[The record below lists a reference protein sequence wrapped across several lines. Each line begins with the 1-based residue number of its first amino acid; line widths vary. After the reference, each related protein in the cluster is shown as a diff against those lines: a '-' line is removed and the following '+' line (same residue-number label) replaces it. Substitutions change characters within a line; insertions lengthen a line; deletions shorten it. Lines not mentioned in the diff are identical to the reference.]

1 MVRLGFIIGFIATIG
16 VLLSGLAAYR
26 VHEQELTVNGIA
38 IARAID
44 VHASLVQDRLTE
56 RELLARVAS
65 GLFRTPSVVKANMLQ
80 PLRSSIYAFKT
91 DFVVAGWIARLKPAE
106 LDAARAQLASAGFPN
121 PAIRSDDDKP
131 LGTGAPD
138 QPIDV
143 LMDVEPRNKETA
155 GLAGRSYD
163 QHPILGPMLAQAM
176 DSGKP
181 VASDPLPLLRSDGPI
196 GLVLAA
202 PVLQEGEAQPAGFV
216 TFSYE
221 LAPLMLANDDL
232 SLFSVVLRDPR
243 NPEVELIANHQGS
256 VSSRLTAADG
266 PPPSMVRTV
275 TFGGRDW
282 SLGYYAKTNAVKRAE
297 ETAVVVAAIGLALT
311 AIICGLFGYVAY
323 NNLRLSREIQV
334 RIGFERRLTAVID
347 ELNHRVKNIL
357 AVIQSIVT
365 RTLRHG
371 SDIDVA
377 RELLIGRIHA
387 MSNVVSLLS
396 ESQWQGVKL
405 KGLFEARAIP
415 HAERIAVSGP
425 DIAVSARAAQSLSLL
440 FFELASH
447 SDEGLSLVGKHPHIV
462 AHWDVTGEEP
472 DTIFHFR
479 WEEFNTSEATRRA
492 DSDFGLILL
501 DRVAPEA
508 LGGVSKRY
516 FTDVSYVYEL
526 TAPMETVVD
535 MTERD
540 RTEQFAIA
548 PRRAAMTGQPSS
560 LRKQALPYHAMSEVG
575 KGWSDADYHNDWGY
589 GPACA
594 GTTNIN
600 RSSASAATQ
609 STPQSKLEVLRRL
622 RSSQ

>member
-1 MVRLGFIIGFIATIG
+1 VVRLGFIIGLIALIG
-16 VLLSGLAAYR
+16 VSLSGLAAWR
-26 VHEQELTVNGIA
+26 VHDQELTVDGIA
-38 IARAID
+38 LARAID

-65 GLFRTPSVVKANMLQ
+65 GLFRAPGVVKANMLQ
-80 PLRSSIYAFKT
+80 PLRASIYAFKT
-91 DFVVAGWIARLKPAE
+91 DFVVAGWIARLKPDELDDARAE
-106 LDAARAQLASAGFPN
+106 LAAAGFSKPT
-121 PAIRSDDDKP
+121 IRNFDDGPLDIGSTGKP
-131 LGTGAPD
+131 L
-138 QPIDV
+138 DV
-143 LMDVEPRNKETA
+143 LMDVEPRNAETMA
-155 GLAGRSYD
+155 FPGRALD
-163 QHPILGPMLAQAM
+163 GQPILGPTLAQALA
-176 DSGKP
+176 DGKP
-181 VASDPLPLLRSDGPI
+181 VASDPITLLRNGGPV
-196 GLVLAA
+196 GVVLAS
-202 PVLQEGEAQPAGFV
+202 PVLQEGDAAPAGFV

-232 SLFSVVLRDPR
+232 SLFSVVLKDPR
-243 NPEVELIANHQGS
+243 EDNAELVADRQGIVTARS
-256 VSSRLTAADG
+256 VSPQAPA
-266 PPPSMVRTV
+266 PSMLRTV

-282 SLGYYAKTNAVKRAE
+282 SLGYYAKVNAGNRAQQ
-297 ETAVVVAAIGLALT
+297 TAAIVAAIGLALT
-311 AIICGLFGYVAY
+311 GIICGLFGYVAY

-371 SDIDVA
+371 SDVDIA

-415 HAERIAVSGP
+415 HADRIAVSGP

-447 SDEGLSLVGKHPHIV
+447 SDEGLSLVGKHPNIT
-462 AHWDVTGEEP
+462 AHWDVSGEEP
-472 DTIFHFR
+472 DTIFRFR
-479 WEEFNTSEATRRA
+479 WEEFNTSAATRRE

-526 TAPMETVVD
+526 TAPMETVID

-540 RTEQFAIA
+540 RTEQLSA
-548 PRRAAMTGQPSS
+548 PV
-560 LRKQALPYHAMSEVG
+560 K
-575 KGWSDADYHNDWGY
+575 KG
-589 GPACA
+589 
-594 GTTNIN
+594 
-600 RSSASAATQ
+600 R
-609 STPQSKLEVLRRL
+609 
-622 RSSQ
+622 

>member
-1 MVRLGFIIGFIATIG
+1 MVRLGFIIGLIALIG
-16 VLLSGLAAYR
+16 LMLSGAASFR
-26 VHEQELTVNGIA
+26 VHEQELTIDGIA
-38 IARAID
+38 LARAID

-65 GLFRTPSVVKANMLQ
+65 GLFRAPSLVKANMLQ

-91 DFVVAGWIARLKPAE
+91 DFLVASWIARLKPGE
-106 LDAARAQLASAGFPN
+106 LDEAGRELASAGFSN
-121 PAIRSDDDKP
+121 PKIRNFDGKPIDPRSLDK
-131 LGTGAPD
+131 
-138 QPIDV
+138 PIDV
-143 LMDVEPRNKETA
+143 LMDVEPRNAENMA
-155 GLAGRSYD
+155 LAGRALD
-163 QHPILGPMLAQAM
+163 QSPSIGSMLARAM
-176 DSGKP
+176 VEGKP
-181 VASDPLPLLRSDGPI
+181 VASDPVNLVRPNGPVGI
-196 GLVLAA
+196 VLAA
-202 PVLQEGEAQPAGFV
+202 PVIQDGTTSPAGFV

-221 LAPLMLANDDL
+221 LAPLMLTNDDQ
-232 SLFSVVLRDPR
+232 SLFSVVLKDPR
-243 NPEVELIANHQGS
+243 SADGELIANDQG
-256 VSSRLTAADG
+256 VVTSRQAAADG
-266 PPPSMVRTV
+266 PAPSATRIVA
-275 TFGGRDW
+275 FGDRDW
-282 SLGYYAKTNAVKRAE
+282 SLAYYAKINATKRAQQ
-297 ETAVVVAAIGLALT
+297 TAAIVGAIGLALT
-311 AIICGLFGYVAY
+311 VMICGLFGYVAY

-447 SDEGLSLVGKHPHIV
+447 SDEGLSLVGKHPHVV
-462 AHWDVTGEEP
+462 AKWEVTGEQP

-479 WEEFNTSEATRRA
+479 WEEFNTSEATRRP

-508 LGGVSKRY
+508 LGGTSKRY

-526 TAPMETVVD
+526 TAPMGTVVD

-540 RTEQFAIA
+540 RTEQISAPVRPAI
-548 PRRAAMTGQPSS
+548 
-560 LRKQALPYHAMSEVG
+560 
-575 KGWSDADYHNDWGY
+575 
-589 GPACA
+589 
-594 GTTNIN
+594 
-600 RSSASAATQ
+600 
-609 STPQSKLEVLRRL
+609 
-622 RSSQ
+622 

>member
-1 MVRLGFIIGFIATIG
+1 MVRLGFIIGFVAIIG

-26 VHEQELTVNGIA
+26 VHEQELTIERIA
-38 IARAID
+38 LARAID
-44 VHASLVQDRLTE
+44 IHASLVQDRLTE

-65 GLFRTPSVVKANMLQ
+65 GLFRAPSVVKANMLQ

-91 DFVVAGWIARLKPAE
+91 DFVVAGWIARLQPNELESARAE
-106 LDAARAQLASAGFPN
+106 LATAGFPN
-121 PAIRSDDDKP
+121 PTIRRFDDSQLDTQS
-131 LGTGAPD
+131 LD
-138 QPIDV
+138 RPIDV
-143 LMDVEPRNKETA
+143 LMDLEPRNDETKA
-155 GLAGRSYD
+155 LAGRSFD
-163 QHPILGPMLAQAM
+163 EAPVLGPMLARAM
-176 DSGKP
+176 STGKP
-181 VASDPLPLLRSDGPI
+181 AASDPIPLLRQDGPM

-202 PVLQEGEAQPAGFV
+202 PVSQEGTDRLAGFV

-221 LAPLMLANDDL
+221 LAPLMLVSDDL
-232 SLFSVVLRDPR
+232 SLFSVVLKDPR
-243 NPEVELIANHQGS
+243 NADGELIADDRGT
-256 VSSRLTAADG
+256 VTSRVANPDG
-266 PPPSMVRTV
+266 PPPSMLRTV
-275 TFGGRDW
+275 SFGNRDW
-282 SLGYYAKTNAVKRAE
+282 SLAYYAKTNLTVRARQL
-297 ETAVVVAAIGLALT
+297 TAVVATIGVALT
-311 AIICGLFGYVAY
+311 CIICGLFGYVAY

-415 HAERIAVSGP
+415 HADRIAMSGP
-425 DIAVSARAAQSLSLL
+425 DIVVSARAAQSLSLL

-447 SDEGLSLVGKHPHIV
+447 SDEGLSLVGKHPNIV
-462 AHWDVTGEEP
+462 AQWEVTGDGP
-472 DTIFHFR
+472 NTMFHFR
-479 WEEFNTSEATRRA
+479 WEEFNTSAATRRE
-492 DSDFGLILL
+492 DSEFGLILL

-508 LGGVSKRY
+508 LGAVSKRY

-540 RTEQFAIA
+540 RTEQLSA
-548 PRRAAMTGQPSS
+548 PAY
-560 LRKQALPYHAMSEVG
+560 RKA
-575 KGWSDADYHNDWGY
+575 
-589 GPACA
+589 
-594 GTTNIN
+594 
-600 RSSASAATQ
+600 
-609 STPQSKLEVLRRL
+609 
-622 RSSQ
+622 

>member
-1 MVRLGFIIGFIATIG
+1 MAAPAAVKCFFSLFNHVYYLSRAVVRLGLITGFIALIG

-26 VHEQELTVNGIA
+26 VHDQELMVNGIA
-38 IARAID
+38 LARAID
-44 VHASLVQDRLTE
+44 VHASLVQDRLTD

-65 GLFRTPSVVKANMLQ
+65 GLFRSPSVIKANMLQ

-91 DFVVAGWIARLKPAE
+91 DFVVASWIARLRPDELPAAHDE
-106 LDAARAQLASAGFPN
+106 LSQAGFPN
-121 PAIRSDDDKP
+121 PTIRRFDDTP
-131 LGTGAPD
+131 LDIASLNRPV
-138 QPIDV
+138 DV
-143 LMDVEPRNKETA
+143 LMDVEPRNEQTRA
-155 GLAGRSYD
+155 FPGRTFD
-163 QHPILGPMLAQAM
+163 EHPILGPMLSQAQAQM
-176 DSGKP
+176 KP
-181 VASDPLPLLRSDGPI
+181 VASDPLPLLRPDGPI
-196 GLVLAA
+196 GIVLAA
-202 PVLQEGEAQPAGFV
+202 PVLQEYETQPAGFV

-232 SLFSVVLRDPR
+232 SLFSVALKDPQNDR
-243 NPEVELIANHQGS
+243 EELVAAEHDLV
-256 VSSRLTAADG
+256 VSRTISTPG
-266 PPPSMVRTV
+266 PIPPV
-275 TFGGRDW
+275 TRKVSFGDRDW
-282 SLGYYAKTNAVKRAE
+282 SLSYYAKTNAVVRARQ
-297 ETAVVVAAIGLALT
+297 TAAIVAAIGLALT
-311 AIICGLFGYVAY
+311 AIVCGLFGYVGY
-323 NNLRLSREIQV
+323 NNLRLRREIQV

-415 HAERIAVSGP
+415 HAERIAISGP
-425 DIAVSARAAQSLSLL
+425 EIAVSARAAQSLSLL

-462 AHWDVTGEEP
+462 AHWEVTGEEP
-472 DTIFHFR
+472 DAVFHFR
-479 WEEFNTSEATRRA
+479 WEEFNTSAATRRA
-492 DSDFGLILL
+492 DSDFGVILL

-508 LGGVSKRY
+508 LGGTSKRY

-535 MTERD
+535 MSERD
-540 RTEQFAIA
+540 RSEQISA
-548 PRRAAMTGQPSS
+548 PLKPPG
-560 LRKQALPYHAMSEVG
+560 
-575 KGWSDADYHNDWGY
+575 
-589 GPACA
+589 
-594 GTTNIN
+594 
-600 RSSASAATQ
+600 
-609 STPQSKLEVLRRL
+609 
-622 RSSQ
+622 

>member
-1 MVRLGFIIGFIATIG
+1 LACVAFRFVAAIAGGSYLIFFANFSFPSKRVVRLGFIIGFIALIG
-16 VLLSGLAAYR
+16 VLFSGLAAYR
-26 VHEQELTVNGIA
+26 VHDQELAIDGIA
-38 IARAID
+38 LARAID

-65 GLFRTPSVVKANMLQ
+65 GLFRAPSVMKANMLQ

-91 DFVVAGWIARLKPAE
+91 DFVIAGWIARLRPDE
-106 LDAARAQLASAGFPN
+106 LQAARKELASAGFPN
-121 PAIRSDDDKP
+121 PAIRGFDGSPLDTRALDKP
-131 LGTGAPD
+131 V
-138 QPIDV
+138 DV
-143 LMDVEPRNKETA
+143 LMDLEPRNTDTMA
-155 GLAGRSYD
+155 LAGRSFD
-163 QHPILGPMLAQAM
+163 QDPTLGPMLARAM
-176 DSGKP
+176 ADGKP
-181 VASDPLPLLRSDGPI
+181 VASDPFPLLRPDGPI

-202 PVLQEGEAQPAGFV
+202 PVLQDGDASPAGFV

-221 LAPLMLANDDL
+221 LAPLMLANDEM
-232 SLFSVVLRDPR
+232 SLFSVVLKDPR
-243 NPEVELIANHQGS
+243 NTGDELIANDRGIVTSRPATQEARAP
-256 VSSRLTAADG
+256 SS
-266 PPPSMVRTV
+266 VRTV

-282 SLGYYAKTNAVKRAE
+282 SLGYYAKTNALMRAQQ
-297 ETAVVVAAIGLALT
+297 TAAIVAAIGIALT
-311 AIICGLFGYVAY
+311 GIVCGLFGYVAY

-462 AHWDVTGEEP
+462 AHWEVTGDEP

-479 WEEFNTSEATRRA
+479 WEEFNTSAATRRE
-492 DSDFGLILL
+492 DSDFGVILL

-508 LGGVSKRY
+508 LGGTSKRY

-540 RTEQFAIA
+540 RTEQLSA
-548 PRRAAMTGQPSS
+548 PP
-560 LRKQALPYHAMSEVG
+560 K
-575 KGWSDADYHNDWGY
+575 
-589 GPACA
+589 A
-594 GTTNIN
+594 G
-600 RSSASAATQ
+600 R
-609 STPQSKLEVLRRL
+609 
-622 RSSQ
+622 

>member
-1 MVRLGFIIGFIATIG
+1 VVRLGFIIGFIALIG
-16 VLLSGLAAYR
+16 ALISGLAAYR
-26 VHEQELTVNGIA
+26 VHDQELTVDGIA
-38 IARAID
+38 LARAID

-65 GLFRTPSVVKANMLQ
+65 GLFRAPSVIKANMLQ

-91 DFVVAGWIARLKPAE
+91 DFVVANWVARLKPNE
-106 LDAARAQLASAGFPN
+106 LEAARMELASTGFSN
-121 PAIRSDDDKP
+121 PTIRSFDDAPLDTRSLDK
-131 LGTGAPD
+131 
-138 QPIDV
+138 PIDV
-143 LMDVEPRNKETA
+143 LMDVEPRNAETMA
-155 GLAGRSYD
+155 FPGRSLD
-163 QHPILGPMLAQAM
+163 QHPILGPMLVQAM
-176 DSGKP
+176 AVGKP
-181 VASDPLPLLRSDGPI
+181 VASDPTPLLRPNGPI
-196 GLVLAA
+196 GVVLAA
-202 PVLQEGEAQPAGFV
+202 PVPQEGDTSPAGFV

-232 SLFSVVLRDPR
+232 SLFSVVLKDPR
-243 NPEVELIANHQGS
+243 SPNGELIEDHQGN
-256 VSSRLTAADG
+256 VTSRTASPEG
-266 PPPSMVRTV
+266 PTPSMTRTV

-282 SLGYYAKTNAVKRAE
+282 SLGYYAKTNAALRAQQ
-297 ETAVVVAAIGLALT
+297 TAGFVAAIGLALT
-311 AIICGLFGYVAY
+311 GIVCGLFGYVAY

-415 HAERIAVSGP
+415 HSERIAVSGP

-462 AHWDVTGEEP
+462 AHWDVTGQ
-472 DTIFHFR
+472 DTDVTFHFR
-479 WEEFNTSEATRRA
+479 WEEFNTSAATRRE
-492 DSDFGLILL
+492 DSDFGVILL

-535 MTERD
+535 MSERD
-540 RTEQFAIA
+540 RTEQFSA
-548 PRRAAMTGQPSS
+548 PLKSVR
-560 LRKQALPYHAMSEVG
+560 
-575 KGWSDADYHNDWGY
+575 
-589 GPACA
+589 
-594 GTTNIN
+594 
-600 RSSASAATQ
+600 
-609 STPQSKLEVLRRL
+609 
-622 RSSQ
+622 

>member
-1 MVRLGFIIGFIATIG
+1 
-16 VLLSGLAAYR
+16 VL
-26 VHEQELTVNGIA
+26 
-38 IARAID
+38 
-44 VHASLVQDRLTE
+44 
-56 RELLARVAS
+56 
-65 GLFRTPSVVKANMLQ
+65 
-80 PLRSSIYAFKT
+80 
-91 DFVVAGWIARLKPAE
+91 
-106 LDAARAQLASAGFPN
+106 
-121 PAIRSDDDKP
+121 
-131 LGTGAPD
+131 D
-138 QPIDV
+138 Q
-143 LMDVEPRNKETA
+143 
-155 GLAGRSYD
+155 
-163 QHPILGPMLAQAM
+163 QPILGPMLGRAM
-176 DSGKP
+176 AEGKP
-181 VASDPLPLLRSDGPI
+181 VASDPTPLLRPHGPV

-202 PVLQEGEAQPAGFV
+202 PVLQEGQSQPAGFV
-216 TFSYE
+216 TFSYD
-221 LAPLMLANDDL
+221 LASLMLTNDDL
-232 SLFSVVLRDPR
+232 SLFSVVLKDPR
-243 NPEVELIANHQGS
+243 DAAAELIADHQGMVTSRTVTPEAASPS
-256 VSSRLTAADG
+256 VI
-266 PPPSMVRTV
+266 RTV

-282 SLGYYAKTNAVKRAE
+282 SLGYYAKTNVMKRAE
-297 ETAVVVAAIGLALT
+297 ETAAIVAAIGLALT
-311 AIICGLFGYVAY
+311 GIICGLFGYVAY

-371 SDIDVA
+371 SDMDVS

-396 ESQWQGVKL
+396 ESQWQGVQM

-462 AHWDVTGEEP
+462 VRWEVTGEEP
-472 DTIFHFR
+472 DTVFHFR
-479 WEEFNTSEATRRA
+479 WEEFNTSEATRRP

-526 TAPMETVVD
+526 TAPMDTVID

-540 RTEQFAIA
+540 RTEQISA
-548 PRRAAMTGQPSS
+548 PAR
-560 LRKQALPYHAMSEVG
+560 
-575 KGWSDADYHNDWGY
+575 
-589 GPACA
+589 PA
-594 GTTNIN
+594 
-600 RSSASAATQ
+600 R
-609 STPQSKLEVLRRL
+609 
-622 RSSQ
+622 

>member
-1 MVRLGFIIGFIATIG
+1 VVRLGFIIGFIMLIG

-26 VHEQELTVNGIA
+26 VHDQELTIDRIA
-38 IARAID
+38 LSRAID

-65 GLFRTPSVVKANMLQ
+65 GLFRAPSVIKSNMLE

-91 DFVVAGWIARLKPAE
+91 DFVVASWIARLKPNELDTARAE
-106 LDAARAQLASAGFPN
+106 LARVGFPN
-121 PAIRSDDDKP
+121 PTIRNFDDKP
-131 LGTGAPD
+131 LDDELASK
-138 QPIDV
+138 PIDV
-143 LMDVEPRNKETA
+143 VMDVEPRNATTTA
-155 GLAGRSYD
+155 LAGRALD
-163 QHPILGPMLAQAM
+163 QNPIMGPMLARAM
-176 DSGKP
+176 AEGKP
-181 VASDPLPLLRSDGPI
+181 IASDPIPLLRKDGPI
-196 GLVLAA
+196 GIVLAA
-202 PVLQEGEAQPAGFV
+202 PVAPEGATTPAGFV

-232 SLFSVVLRDPR
+232 SLFSVVLKDPR
-243 NPEVELIANHQGS
+243 SADSELIANEQG
-256 VSSRLTAADG
+256 VVTSRTAAPDA
-266 PPPSMVRTV
+266 PLPSATRTV
-275 TFGGRDW
+275 TFGNRDW
-282 SLGYYAKTNAVKRAE
+282 SLSYYAKTNAARRAE
-297 ETAVVVAAIGLALT
+297 QAAAIAGAIGLALT
-311 AIICGLFGYVAY
+311 GIVCGLFGYVAY

-371 SDIDVA
+371 SDIDSA

-387 MSNVVSLLS
+387 MSNVVTLLS

-415 HAERIAVSGP
+415 HADRIAISGP

-447 SDEGLSLVGKHPHIV
+447 SDEGLSLVGKHPHIS
-462 AHWDVTGEEP
+462 AKWEVTGEAP
-472 DTIFHFR
+472 DQVFHFR

-508 LGGVSKRY
+508 LGGTAKRY

-526 TAPMETVVD
+526 TAPMDTVVD
-535 MTERD
+535 MLERD
-540 RTEQFAIA
+540 RTEQFSA
-548 PRRAAMTGQPSS
+548 PVRPPR
-560 LRKQALPYHAMSEVG
+560 
-575 KGWSDADYHNDWGY
+575 
-589 GPACA
+589 
-594 GTTNIN
+594 
-600 RSSASAATQ
+600 
-609 STPQSKLEVLRRL
+609 
-622 RSSQ
+622 

>member
-1 MVRLGFIIGFIATIG
+1 MVRLGLITGFIALIG

-26 VHEQELTVNGIA
+26 IYGQEVAVDGIA
-38 IARAID
+38 LARAID

-65 GLFRTPSVVKANMLQ
+65 GLFRSPSVIKANMLQ

-91 DFVVAGWIARLKPAE
+91 DFVVASWVARLKPEEISAAHTE
-106 LDAARAQLASAGFPN
+106 LANAGFPN
-121 PAIRSDDDKP
+121 ATIRGNGGVP
-131 LGTGAPD
+131 LQASNLSRPV
-138 QPIDV
+138 DV
-143 LMDVEPRNKETA
+143 VMDVEPRNAETM
-155 GLAGRSYD
+155 GFPGRSLD
-163 QHPILGPMLAQAM
+163 RDPVLGPMLDRAM
-176 DSGKP
+176 SDLRP
-181 VASDPLPLLRSDGPI
+181 VASDPLPLLRKDGPI
-196 GLVLAA
+196 GVVLAA
-202 PVLQEGEAQPAGFV
+202 PVLQDNGTQPAGFV

-221 LAPLMLANDDL
+221 LAPLMLTNDDL
-232 SLFSVVLRDPR
+232 SLFSVALKDPR
-243 NPEVELIANHQGS
+243 SDNSELMATERGNVISRSLDSQGRPVVRK
-256 VSSRLTAADG
+256 VS
-266 PPPSMVRTV
+266 
-275 TFGGRDW
+275 FGGRDW
-282 SLGYYAKTNAVKRAE
+282 TLTYYAKTATMNRAMQ
-297 ETAVVVAAIGLALT
+297 TAAIVAAIGLALT
-311 AIICGLFGYVAY
+311 AIVCGLFGYVAY

-371 SDIDVA
+371 SDIDTA

-396 ESQWQGVKL
+396 ESQWQGVDL

-415 HAERIAVSGP
+415 HADRIAISGP
-425 DIAVSARAAQSLSLL
+425 EIVVSARAAQSLSLL

-462 AHWDVTGEEP
+462 AHWEITGSDP
-472 DTIFHFR
+472 DAVFHFR
-479 WEEFNTSEATRRA
+479 WEEFNTSAATRRP

-508 LGGVSKRY
+508 LGGTSKRY

-535 MTERD
+535 MSERD
-540 RTEQFAIA
+540 RTEKFSA
-548 PRRAAMTGQPSS
+548 PLKPR
-560 LRKQALPYHAMSEVG
+560 
-575 KGWSDADYHNDWGY
+575 
-589 GPACA
+589 
-594 GTTNIN
+594 
-600 RSSASAATQ
+600 
-609 STPQSKLEVLRRL
+609 
-622 RSSQ
+622 

>member
-1 MVRLGFIIGFIATIG
+1 ML
-16 VLLSGLAAYR
+16 
-26 VHEQELTVNGIA
+26 
-38 IARAID
+38 ARA
-44 VHASLVQDRLTE
+44 
-56 RELLARVAS
+56 
-65 GLFRTPSVVKANMLQ
+65 M
-80 PLRSSIYAFKT
+80 
-91 DFVVAGWIARLKPAE
+91 
-106 LDAARAQLASAGFPN
+106 
-121 PAIRSDDDKP
+121 
-131 LGTGAPD
+131 
-138 QPIDV
+138 
-143 LMDVEPRNKETA
+143 VE
-155 GLAGRSYD
+155 
-163 QHPILGPMLAQAM
+163 
-176 DSGKP
+176 GKP
-181 VASDPLPLLRSDGPI
+181 VASDPLPLLRSDGPM
-196 GLVLAA
+196 GLQLAA
-202 PVLQEGEAQPAGFV
+202 PVVPEGASAPAGFV

-232 SLFSVVLRDPR
+232 SLFSVVLKDPR
-243 NPEVELIANHQGS
+243 SPDGELIANDQG
-256 VSSRLTAADG
+256 VVTPRIAAADG
-266 PPPSMVRTV
+266 PVPSATRTV
-275 TFGGRDW
+275 TFGNRDW
-282 SLGYYAKTNAVKRAE
+282 SLSYYAKTNATKRAE
-297 ETAVVVAAIGLALT
+297 QTAAIAGTIGLALT
-311 AIICGLFGYVAY
+311 VIVCGLFGYVAY

-462 AHWDVTGEEP
+462 VKWEITSADPEAV
-472 DTIFHFR
+472 FNFR
-479 WEEFNTSEATRRA
+479 WEEFNTSEATRRP

-508 LGGVSKRY
+508 LGGASKRY
-516 FTDVSYVYEL
+516 FTETSYVYEL
-526 TAPMETVVD
+526 TAPMATVVD

-540 RTEQFAIA
+540 RTERF
-548 PRRAAMTGQPSS
+548 R
-560 LRKQALPYHAMSEVG
+560 
-575 KGWSDADYHNDWGY
+575 
-589 GPACA
+589 
-594 GTTNIN
+594 
-600 RSSASAATQ
+600 
-609 STPQSKLEVLRRL
+609 
-622 RSSQ
+622 

>member
-1 MVRLGFIIGFIATIG
+1 MVRLGFIIGFIVLVGA
-16 VLLSGLAAYR
+16 LLSGIAGYR
-26 VHEQELTVNGIA
+26 VYQQEMIVDGIA
-38 IARAID
+38 LARAID
-44 VHASLVQDRLTE
+44 VHASLVQDRLTD

-65 GLFRTPSVVKANMLQ
+65 GLFHAPSVTKANVLQ
-80 PLRSSIYAFKT
+80 PLRASIYAFKT
-91 DFVVAGWIARLKPAE
+91 DFVVAGWIARLKPDE
-106 LDAARAQLASAGFPN
+106 LEAASRELASEGFSDPT
-121 PAIRSDDDKP
+121 IRNFDNKP
-131 LGTGAPD
+131 LDTRSLD
-138 QPIDV
+138 RPIDV
-143 LMDVEPRNKETA
+143 LMDVEPRNAETKA
-155 GLAGRSYD
+155 FPGRSLD
-163 QHPILGPMLAQAM
+163 QHPILGVMLARAAA
-176 DSGKP
+176 DGKP
-181 VASDPLPLLRSDGPI
+181 VASDPLPLLRPDGPI

-202 PVLQEGEAQPAGFV
+202 PVLQEGQVSPVGFV

-232 SLFSVVLRDPR
+232 SLFSVVLRDSRHPD
-243 NPEVELIANHQGS
+243 EEWIADHQGVVDTRM
-256 VSSRLTAADG
+256 VSSHGTA
-266 PPPSMVRTV
+266 PWMTRTV
-275 TFGGRDW
+275 SFGGRDW
-282 SLGYYAKTNAVKRAE
+282 SLIYYPKIDTGTRAQQ
-297 ETAVVVAAIGLALT
+297 TAAMVAAIGFALT
-311 AIICGLFGYVAY
+311 AIVCALFGYVAY

-405 KGLFEARAIP
+405 RGLFEARAIP

-425 DIAVSARAAQSLSLL
+425 DITVSARAAQSLSLL

-447 SDEGLSLVGKHPHIV
+447 SDEGLSLVGKHPNIV
-462 AHWDVTGEEP
+462 AQWQVIGE
-472 DTIFHFR
+472 DRDLTFHFR
-479 WEEFNTSEATRRA
+479 WEEFNTSEATRRP

-526 TAPMETVVD
+526 TAPMDTFVD

-540 RTEQFAIA
+540 RTEQLSA
-548 PRRAAMTGQPSS
+548 PPRPPR
-560 LRKQALPYHAMSEVG
+560 
-575 KGWSDADYHNDWGY
+575 
-589 GPACA
+589 
-594 GTTNIN
+594 
-600 RSSASAATQ
+600 
-609 STPQSKLEVLRRL
+609 
-622 RSSQ
+622 

>member
-1 MVRLGFIIGFIATIG
+1 MVRLGFIIGFIALIG

-26 VHEQELTVNGIA
+26 VHEQELTVDGIA
-38 IARAID
+38 MARAID
-44 VHASLVQDRLTE
+44 IHASLVQDRLTE

-65 GLFRTPSVVKANMLQ
+65 GLFRAPSVVKANMLE
-80 PLRSSIYAFKT
+80 PLRSSIYAFKS
-91 DFVVAGWIARLKPAE
+91 DFVVASWIARLKPNE
-106 LDAARAQLASAGFPN
+106 LDAARAELASAGLPN
-121 PAIRSDDDKP
+121 PTIRNFDDNPLDPESLDKP
-131 LGTGAPD
+131 VS
-138 QPIDV
+138 V
-143 LMDVEPRNKETA
+143 LMDVEPRNPETMA
-155 GLAGRSYD
+155 FVGRALD
-163 QHPILGPMLAQAM
+163 QQPALGPTLERAM
-176 DSGKP
+176 TEAKP
-181 VASDPLPLLRSDGPI
+181 VASDPLPLLRPNGPVGI
-196 GLVLAA
+196 VLAA
-202 PVLQEGEAQPAGFV
+202 PVVQEGAATPAGFV

-221 LAPLMLANDDL
+221 LAPLMLANVDL
-232 SLFSVVLRDPR
+232 SLFSVVLKDPRDPSR
-243 NPEVELIANHQGS
+243 ELIATDQEI
-256 VSSRLTAADG
+256 VTTRTAVQDG
-266 PPPSMVRTV
+266 PAPSMLRTV

-282 SLGYYAKTNAVKRAE
+282 TLGYYARTNVLKRADQ
-297 ETAVVVAAIGLALT
+297 TAAFVAAIGLALT
-311 AIICGLFGYVAY
+311 GIVCGLFGYVAY

-371 SDIDVA
+371 SDVDVA

-462 AHWDVTGEEP
+462 AHWEVTGDDPEA
-472 DTIFHFR
+472 TFYFR
-479 WEEFNTSEATRRA
+479 WEEFNTSSATRRA

-508 LGGVSKRY
+508 LGGISKRY

-526 TAPMETVVD
+526 TAPMETVID

-540 RTEQFAIA
+540 RTEQFSA
-548 PRRAAMTGQPSS
+548 P
-560 LRKQALPYHAMSEVG
+560 V
-575 KGWSDADYHNDWGY
+575 
-589 GPACA
+589 
-594 GTTNIN
+594 
-600 RSSASAATQ
+600 RSSR
-609 STPQSKLEVLRRL
+609 KI
-622 RSSQ
+622 

>member
-1 MVRLGFIIGFIATIG
+1 VVRLGFIIGFIALIG

-26 VHEQELTVNGIA
+26 VHDQELSVDRIA
-38 IARAID
+38 MARAID

-65 GLFRTPSVVKANMLQ
+65 GLFRAPAVVKANMLQ

-91 DFVVAGWIARLKPAE
+91 DFVIASWIARLNPNE
-106 LDAARAQLASAGFPN
+106 LDAARGELKSAGFSN
-121 PAIRSDDDKP
+121 PTIRNYDDKP
-131 LGTGAPD
+131 LETRSLD
-138 QPIDV
+138 KPIDV
-143 LMDVEPRNKETA
+143 LMDVEPRTA
-155 GLAGRSYD
+155 ATMAFPGRSLD
-163 QHPILGPMLAQAM
+163 QQPILGVMLAQAM
-176 DSGKP
+176 ADGKP
-181 VASDPLPLLRSDGPI
+181 VASDPIRLLGADGPI

-202 PVLQEGEAQPAGFV
+202 PVLQEGEVRPAGFV

-221 LAPLMLANDDL
+221 LASLMLANDDL
-232 SLFSVVLRDPR
+232 ALFSVVLKDPR
-243 NPEVELIANHQGS
+243 GTNGELIADHQGI
-256 VSSRLTAADG
+256 VTSRTASPEG
-266 PPPSMVRTV
+266 PAPSTVRTV

-282 SLGYYAKTNAVKRAE
+282 TLGYYAKTSGEVRAQQ
-297 ETAVVVAAIGLALT
+297 TAGIVAAIGAALT
-311 AIICGLFGYVAY
+311 SIICGLFGYVAY

-462 AHWDVTGEEP
+462 AHWAVTGEEP
-472 DTIFHFR
+472 DATFRFR
-479 WEEFNTSEATRRA
+479 WEEFNTSAATRRE
-492 DSDFGLILL
+492 DSDFGVILL

-526 TAPMETVVD
+526 TAPMDTVVD

-540 RTEQFAIA
+540 RTEQLS
-548 PRRAAMTGQPSS
+548 PPPKQ
-560 LRKQALPYHAMSEVG
+560 LR
-575 KGWSDADYHNDWGY
+575 
-589 GPACA
+589 
-594 GTTNIN
+594 
-600 RSSASAATQ
+600 
-609 STPQSKLEVLRRL
+609 
-622 RSSQ
+622 

>member
-1 MVRLGFIIGFIATIG
+1 MVRLGFIIGFIVLVGA
-16 VLLSGLAAYR
+16 LLSGIAGYR
-26 VHEQELTVNGIA
+26 VYQQEMIVDGIA
-38 IARAID
+38 LARAID
-44 VHASLVQDRLTE
+44 VHASLVQDRLTD

-65 GLFRTPSVVKANMLQ
+65 GLFHAPSVTKANVLQ
-80 PLRSSIYAFKT
+80 PLRASIYAFKT
-91 DFVVAGWIARLKPAE
+91 DFVVAGWIARLKPDE
-106 LDAARAQLASAGFPN
+106 LEAASRELASEGFSDPT
-121 PAIRSDDDKP
+121 IRNFDNKP
-131 LGTGAPD
+131 LDTRSLD
-138 QPIDV
+138 RPIDV
-143 LMDVEPRNKETA
+143 LMDVEPRNAETKA
-155 GLAGRSYD
+155 FPGRSLD
-163 QHPILGPMLAQAM
+163 QHPILGVMLARAAA
-176 DSGKP
+176 DGKP
-181 VASDPLPLLRSDGPI
+181 VASDPLPLLRPDGPI

-202 PVLQEGEAQPAGFV
+202 PVLQEGQVSPVGFV

-232 SLFSVVLRDPR
+232 SLFSVVLRDSRHPD
-243 NPEVELIANHQGS
+243 EEWIADHQGVVATRM
-256 VSSRLTAADG
+256 VSSHGTA
-266 PPPSMVRTV
+266 PWMTRTV
-275 TFGGRDW
+275 SFGGRDW
-282 SLGYYAKTNAVKRAE
+282 SLIYYPKIDTGTRAQQ
-297 ETAVVVAAIGLALT
+297 TAAMVAAIGFALT
-311 AIICGLFGYVAY
+311 AIVCALFGYVAY

-405 KGLFEARAIP
+405 RGLFEARAIP

-425 DIAVSARAAQSLSLL
+425 DITVSARAAQSLSLL

-447 SDEGLSLVGKHPHIV
+447 SDEGLSLVGKHPNIV
-462 AHWDVTGEEP
+462 AQWQVIGE
-472 DTIFHFR
+472 DRDLTFHFR
-479 WEEFNTSEATRRA
+479 WEEFNTSEATRRP

-526 TAPMETVVD
+526 TAPMDTVVD

-540 RTEQFAIA
+540 RTEQLSA
-548 PRRAAMTGQPSS
+548 PPRPPR
-560 LRKQALPYHAMSEVG
+560 
-575 KGWSDADYHNDWGY
+575 
-589 GPACA
+589 
-594 GTTNIN
+594 
-600 RSSASAATQ
+600 
-609 STPQSKLEVLRRL
+609 
-622 RSSQ
+622 

>member
-1 MVRLGFIIGFIATIG
+1 MVRLGFIIGFIALIG

-26 VHEQELTVNGIA
+26 VHDQELTLDGIA
-38 IARAID
+38 MARAID

-65 GLFRTPSVVKANMLQ
+65 GLFHAPSVIKADMLQ
-80 PLRSSIYAFKT
+80 PLRASIYAFKT
-91 DFVVAGWIARLKPAE
+91 DFVVASWIARLKPNE
-106 LDAARAQLASAGFPN
+106 LDAARAELAKAGFPN
-121 PAIRSDDDKP
+121 PTIRSFNDSPRDTRS
-131 LGTGAPD
+131 LTG
-138 QPIDV
+138 PIDV
-143 LMDVEPRNKETA
+143 VMDVEPRNAQTMA
-155 GLAGRSYD
+155 FPGRSLD
-163 QHPILGPMLAQAM
+163 QYPILGAMFEQAM
-176 DSGKP
+176 AGGKP
-181 VASDPLPLLRSDGPI
+181 VASDPVPLLRPDGPV

-202 PVLQEGEAQPAGFV
+202 PVLQDGASSPAGFV

-221 LAPLMLANDDL
+221 LAPLMLTNDDL
-232 SLFSVVLRDPR
+232 SLFSVVLKDPR
-243 NPEVELIANHQGS
+243 TANGELIANDQGI
-256 VSSRLTAADG
+256 VTSRIANPDG
-266 PPPSMVRTV
+266 PAPSATRTV
-275 TFGGRDW
+275 LFGGRDW
-282 SLGYYAKTNAVKRAE
+282 SLSYYAKTNAVKRAKQ
-297 ETAVVVAAIGLALT
+297 TAAIVAAIGLALT
-311 AIICGLFGYVAY
+311 GIVCGLFGYVAY

-462 AHWDVTGEEP
+462 AHWEVTDDEP
-472 DTIFHFR
+472 DSIFHFR
-479 WEEFNTSEATRRA
+479 WEEFNTSAATRRE
-492 DSDFGLILL
+492 DSDFGVILL

-508 LGGVSKRY
+508 LGGTSKRY
-516 FTDVSYVYEL
+516 FTDASYVYEL
-526 TAPMETVVD
+526 TAPMVTVVD

-540 RTEQFAIA
+540 RTEQLSA
-548 PRRAAMTGQPSS
+548 PLKRGR
-560 LRKQALPYHAMSEVG
+560 
-575 KGWSDADYHNDWGY
+575 
-589 GPACA
+589 
-594 GTTNIN
+594 
-600 RSSASAATQ
+600 
-609 STPQSKLEVLRRL
+609 
-622 RSSQ
+622 

>member
-1 MVRLGFIIGFIATIG
+1 VVRLGFIIGFIALIG

-26 VHEQELTVNGIA
+26 VHDQELTVDRIA
-38 IARAID
+38 MARAID

-65 GLFRTPSVVKANMLQ
+65 GLFRAPAVIKANMLQ

-91 DFVVAGWIARLKPAE
+91 DFVVASWVARLNPNE
-106 LDAARAQLASAGFPN
+106 LDAARGELKSAGFSN
-121 PAIRSDDDKP
+121 PTIRNYDDKP
-131 LGTGAPD
+131 LDTRSLD
-138 QPIDV
+138 KPIDV
-143 LMDVEPRNKETA
+143 LMDVEPRNAVTMA
-155 GLAGRSYD
+155 FPGRSLD
-163 QHPILGPMLAQAM
+163 QHPILGGMLAQAM
-176 DSGKP
+176 TDGKP
-181 VASDPLPLLRSDGPI
+181 VASDPILLLGGDERI

-202 PVLQEGEAQPAGFV
+202 PVLQEGEARPAGFV
-216 TFSYE
+216 TFSYD
-221 LAPLMLANDDL
+221 LASLMLENDDL
-232 SLFSVVLRDPR
+232 ALFSVVLKDPR
-243 NPEVELIANHQGS
+243 GTNGELIADHQGI
-256 VSSRLTAADG
+256 VTSRTASPEG
-266 PPPSMVRTV
+266 PAPSMVRKV

-282 SLGYYAKTNAVKRAE
+282 TLGYYAKTNGEVRAQQ
-297 ETAVVVAAIGLALT
+297 TAGIVAAIGAALT
-311 AIICGLFGYVAY
+311 SIICGLFGYVAY

-462 AHWDVTGEEP
+462 AHWEVTGEEP
-472 DTIFHFR
+472 DATFRFR
-479 WEEFNTSEATRRA
+479 WEEFNTSAATRRE
-492 DSDFGLILL
+492 DSDFGVILL

-526 TAPMETVVD
+526 TAPMDTVVD

-540 RTEQFAIA
+540 RTEQLSA
-548 PRRAAMTGQPSS
+548 PPKQ
-560 LRKQALPYHAMSEVG
+560 LR
-575 KGWSDADYHNDWGY
+575 
-589 GPACA
+589 
-594 GTTNIN
+594 
-600 RSSASAATQ
+600 
-609 STPQSKLEVLRRL
+609 
-622 RSSQ
+622 